1 MRRTAVT
8 LGVAALL
15 ALAGIGA
22 ATAAGAATPR
32 EDGIARG
39 YYLALNGTAEDGSWS
54 PQSDSIVDPRLG
66 QCYDVQ
72 SLATGPAAWT
82 ESLNRTDAVALLS
95 QKPCSDLTDGE
106 ADAGHAPRWTSPDAV
121 SGDFT
126 FRSVRF
132 AHLP

>member
-1 MRRTAVT
+1 VHDSIGQEDHATMGYAERLMSTGERIVHREKQHWFVFIWGARYTI
-8 LGVAALL
+8 L
-15 ALAGIGA
+15 ALIIAGLGA
-22 ATAAGAATPR
+22 
-32 EDGIARG
+32 
-39 YYLALNGTAEDGSWS
+39 
-54 PQSDSIVDPRLG
+54 V
-66 QCYDVQ
+66 
-72 SLATGPAAWT
+72 
-82 ESLNRTDAVALLS
+82 NRTDAVALLS